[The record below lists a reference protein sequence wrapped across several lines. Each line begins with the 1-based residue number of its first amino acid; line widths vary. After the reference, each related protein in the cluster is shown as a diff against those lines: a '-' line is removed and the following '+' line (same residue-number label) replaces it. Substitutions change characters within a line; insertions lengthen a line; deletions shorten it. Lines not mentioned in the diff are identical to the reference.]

1 MLVEPCVCDQ
11 ASEICKLHESNII
24 FKVKD
29 HQKPD
34 NKIKKEVK
42 EFDMFK
48 PKQELIRCKLCKDK
62 KFVNEKSL
70 KYHQIFTHFFPN
82 LLSDTGGVMK
92 CPKCKV
98 KFNAKNELAKHFI
111 ERHFDDF
118 LKNEYSEEKK
128 PRKPESVSLDTS
140 LEEEL
145 PHSTKDLDQ
154 KPLPKCREM
163 QTVHGKKNKENKTDQ
178 KSSSPSSSSSSTP
191 SARQRMND
199 R

>member
-1 MLVEPCVCDQ
+1 MLVDPCVCDQ
-11 ASEICKLHESNII
+11 ASVICKLHESNII

-128 PRKPESVSLDTS
+128 PIFWI
-140 LEEEL
+140 
-145 PHSTKDLDQ
+145 
-154 KPLPKCREM
+154 
-163 QTVHGKKNKENKTDQ
+163 
-178 KSSSPSSSSSSTP
+178 
-191 SARQRMND
+191 
-199 R
+199 